1 MMKFAAIQRERDRL
15 ALETYKKKVRKEGL
29 AEGIAKEKLI
39 NVHRLV
45 RRVYNDEACWL
56 DKCTLEQL
64 DYALD
69 IILDK
74 LDYNEF
80 KDKVLNLQNIY
91 LQTL

>member
-15 ALETYKKKVRKEGL
+15 ALETYKKKARKEGR

-39 NVHRLV
+39 NVYRLV

-80 KDKVLNLQNIY
+80 KDKVLNL
-91 LQTL
+91 